1 MNAGSMGLSIKK
13 PVQAAPAEDK
23 KSTVTARPQAEE
35 SYTVYEKDLLY
46 YWREF
51 ASRLP
56 AEEKATAARMMNMSL
71 KLLDATTFEAVVD
84 NELVEKYFRN
94 LINPVQDYL
103 REKLRNSKITM
114 QIRVSEATETVRAY
128 SRVERFQMLSRKN
141 PALLNLKEEFGLE
154 LY

>member
-1 MNAGSMGLSIKK
+1 M
-13 PVQAAPAEDK
+13 
-23 KSTVTARPQAEE
+23 
-35 SYTVYEKDLLY
+35 
-46 YWREF
+46 
-51 ASRLP
+51 
-56 AEEKATAARMMNMSL
+56 
-71 KLLDATTFEAVVD
+71 VD

-141 PALLNLKEEFGLE
+141 PDLLNLKEEFGLE